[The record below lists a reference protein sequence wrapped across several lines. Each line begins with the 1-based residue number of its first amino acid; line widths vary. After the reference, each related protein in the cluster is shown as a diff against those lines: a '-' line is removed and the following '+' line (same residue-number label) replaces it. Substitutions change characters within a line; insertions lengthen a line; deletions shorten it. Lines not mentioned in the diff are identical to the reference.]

1 MSFQASLDT
10 IEAKPGKLPC
20 DLRDDAAEKGWFE
33 GGGLRPGV
41 KAGAIVA
48 DLEEH
53 PGLGH
58 GQAMPVVA
66 LLEGANKQGGDQ
78 RSRGGLLLPG
88 ARPA

>member
-1 MSFQASLDT
+1 MSFQAYLDT
-10 IEAKPGKLPC
+10 IEAKTGKPPG
-20 DLRDDAAEKGWFE
+20 DSRDHAAEKGRLE
-33 GGGLRPGV
+33 AGGPRPGV